1 MRRLSRAP
9 GHKMFFAVHRTM
21 FKFGEILYIVIR
33 GMMIKLLTVENI
45 DHLTKVK
52 ALFQEYAGTRRN
64 DPALIDFPKETRNLP
79 GEYAPPGGAIILAC
93 LDDEPAGCVAVHR
106 IEDDICEMKRLYV
119 PPRFRRKGLGRALV
133 TAILKEALK
142 MGYSRMR
149 LDTIPGMKKA
159 QVLYES
165 LGFHEIPAYRKNPN
179 KGTKYYEIKLSKR
192 PE

>member
-1 MRRLSRAP
+1 MRRLSGAP
-9 GHKMFFAVHRTM
+9 GHKMFFAVNRTM
-21 FKFGEILYIVIR
+21 FKFGEILYIVIC

-52 ALFQEYAGTRRN
+52 ALFQEYARTRPN
-64 DPALIDFPKETRNLP
+64 DPALVDFLKEIRNLP
-79 GEYAPPGGAIILAC
+79 GEYAPPGGAVILAC
-93 LDDEPAGCVAVHR
+93 LGDEPAGCVAVHR
-106 IEDDICEMKRLYV
+106 IDSEICEMKRLYV
-119 PPRFRRKGLGRALV
+119 PLRFRGKGLGRTLIK
-133 TAILKEALK
+133 AILKESLK

-165 LGFHEIPAYRKNPN
+165 LGFYEIPAYRKNPN